1 MHIAIIGAG
10 YAGLAAAVE
19 LLAQGKPGQTVT
31 VFEASRTLGGR
42 ARAVEL
48 NGMTVDNGQHILLG
62 ACSQT
67 LRLMQMVGADPKQL
81 FKRRPLHLEFP
92 GEFHLSAPRL
102 PAPLHLLAALV
113 CAQGL
118 DWREKRAAIRLMQG
132 LQGKHFM
139 ISPDSSVTAWLNANR
154 APSRQRRLLWEPLCV
169 AALNTPAD
177 QASAQMLANVLRDS
191 LASHR
196 AASDLLIPQVNLSA
210 LFPEPA
216 AAFITRHGGRL
227 HRSQRVTSLAQT
239 SQGWRIN
246 DQVPFDHVVLA
257 VAPYHL
263 AAIAP
268 GLAACVQAFTWEPI
282 VTSYLAYPAAA
293 HLSHPM
299 LGIADGL
306 AQWLFDRGQL
316 GGQAGLI
323 AAVISAR
330 GRHLDLPNHQLEA
343 QIHQEIAK
351 LIPAGLAPH
360 HTRTLIEKRA
370 TFSCTPGLV
379 RPAADTGLPG
389 LWLAG
394 DYVTSGDITQD
405 YPATIEGAVRS
416 GVRAAQRIRAATEN

>member
-1 MHIAIIGAG
+1 MNIAIIGAG

-19 LLAQGKPGQTVT
+19 LLTQGKPGQTVT

-42 ARAVEL
+42 ARAIEL

-62 ACSQT
+62 ACSHT
-67 LRLMQMVGADPKQL
+67 LRLMQRVGADPARL
-81 FKRRPLHLEFP
+81 FKRQPLHLEFP
-92 GEFHLSAPRL
+92 GEFRLSAPRL

-118 DWREKRAAIRLMQG
+118 DWREKWAAIGLMHRLQS
-132 LQGKHFM
+132 QHFM
-139 ISPDSSVTAWLNANR
+139 IAPDVTVTAWLNAQR
-154 APSRQRRLLWEPLCV
+154 TPPRQRRLLWEPLCV

-191 LASHR
+191 LASQR

-216 AAFITRHGGRL
+216 AAFIARHGGQVR
-227 HRSQRVTSLAQT
+227 RSVRVTSLAQT
-239 SQGWRIN
+239 HQGWCIN
-246 DQVPFDHVVLA
+246 DQDAFDHVVLA

-268 GLAACVQAFTWEPI
+268 GLATCVQAFAWEPI
-282 VTSYLAYPAAA
+282 VTSYLAYPATARLA
-293 HLSHPM
+293 QPM
-299 LGIADGL
+299 LGVADSV

-316 GGQAGLI
+316 GGPTGLM

-330 GRHLDLPNHQLEA
+330 GRHLDLPNRALEA

-351 LIPAGLAPH
+351 LIPAGLTPRHA
-360 HTRTLIEKRA
+360 HTIIEKRA
-370 TFSCTPGLV
+370 TFSCTPGLP

-394 DYVTSGDITQD
+394 DYVTSGDVTQD
-405 YPATIEGAVRS
+405 YPATLEGAVRS
-416 GVRAAQRIRAATEN
+416 GVRVAERILAAIRK